1 MMEKINISMRNN
13 GDSEGKSYDDL
24 IHELKTMRA
33 QIIHHKKLTQE
44 MHRLDAE
51 WWQIQRLERAGKLPI
66 IELVNADTGNTGGR

>member
-1 MMEKINISMRNN
+1 MEKINISMRNN

-24 IHELKTMRA
+24 IRELKTMRA

-66 IELVNADTGNTGGR
+66 IELVNADTGDTGER

>member
-1 MMEKINISMRNN
+1 MENINRSMKDN
-13 GDSEGKSYDDL
+13 GDSEGKSYAEL
-24 IHELKTMRA
+24 IHELKMMRD

-66 IELVNADTGNTGGR
+66 IELVNADTGDTGRR

>member
-1 MMEKINISMRNN
+1 MEKINISMRNN

-51 WWQIQRLERAGKLPI
+51 WWQIQQLERAGKLPI
-66 IELVNADTGNTGGR
+66 IELVNADTGDTGER

>member
-1 MMEKINISMRNN
+1 MENINRSMKDN

-24 IHELKTMRA
+24 INELKKMRA

-66 IELVNADTGNTGGR
+66 IELVNADTGDTGGG

>member
-1 MMEKINISMRNN
+1 MEKINISMRNN

-24 IHELKTMRA
+24 IRELKTMRA

-51 WWQIQRLERAGKLPI
+51 WWQIQQLERAGKLPI
-66 IELVNADTGNTGGR
+66 IELVNADTGDTGER

>member
-1 MMEKINISMRNN
+1 MKDN
-13 GDSEGKSYDDL
+13 GDSEGKSYAEL
-24 IHELKTMRA
+24 IHELKMMRD

>member
-1 MMEKINISMRNN
+1 MENINRSMKDN
-13 GDSEGKSYDDL
+13 GDSEGKSYDEL
-24 IHELKTMRA
+24 IHELKMMRD

-66 IELVNADTGNTGGR
+66 IELVNADTGDTGG

>member
-51 WWQIQRLERAGKLPI
+51 WWQIQQLERAGKLPI
-66 IELVNADTGNTGGR
+66 IELVNADTGDTGER

>member
-1 MMEKINISMRNN
+1 MKDN
-13 GDSEGKSYDDL
+13 GDSEGKSYAEL
-24 IHELKTMRA
+24 IHELKMMRD

-66 IELVNADTGNTGGR
+66 IELVNADTGDTGRR

>member
-1 MMEKINISMRNN
+1 MKDN
-13 GDSEGKSYDDL
+13 GDSEGKSYGEL
-24 IHELKTMRA
+24 IHELKMMRER
-33 QIIHHKKLTQE
+33 IIHHKKLTQE

>member
-1 MMEKINISMRNN
+1 MENINRSMKDN
-13 GDSEGKSYDDL
+13 GDSEGKSYDEL
-24 IHELKTMRA
+24 IHELKMMRD

-44 MHRLDAE
+44 MHRMDAE

>member
-1 MMEKINISMRNN
+1 MKDN
-13 GDSEGKSYDDL
+13 GDSEGKSYDEL
-24 IHELKTMRA
+24 IHELKMMRD

-51 WWQIQRLERAGKLPI
+51 WWQIQQLERAGKLPI

>member
-1 MMEKINISMRNN
+1 MENINRSMKDN
-13 GDSEGKSYDDL
+13 GDSEGKSYAEL
-24 IHELKTMRA
+24 IHELKMMRD

>member
-1 MMEKINISMRNN
+1 MENINRSMKDN
-13 GDSEGKSYDDL
+13 GDSEGKSYDEL
-24 IHELKTMRA
+24 IHELKMMRD

-66 IELVNADTGNTGGR
+66 IELVNADTGGTGGG

>member
-1 MMEKINISMRNN
+1 MENINRSMKDN
-13 GDSEGKSYDDL
+13 GDSEGKSYDEL
-24 IHELKTMRA
+24 IHELKMMRD

>member
-51 WWQIQRLERAGKLPI
+51 WWQIQQLERAGKLPI
-66 IELVNADTGNTGGR
+66 IELVNADTGDTGGR

>member
-24 IHELKTMRA
+24 IRELKTMRA

-51 WWQIQRLERAGKLPI
+51 WWQIQQLERAGKLPI
-66 IELVNADTGNTGGR
+66 IELVNADTGDTGGR

>member
-1 MMEKINISMRNN
+1 MENINRSMKDN
-13 GDSEGKSYDDL
+13 GDSEGKSYAEL
-24 IHELKTMRA
+24 IHELKMMRD

-51 WWQIQRLERAGKLPI
+51 WWQIQRLDRAGKLPI

>member
-1 MMEKINISMRNN
+1 MENINRSMKDN
-13 GDSEGKSYDDL
+13 GDSEGKSYDGL
-24 IHELKTMRA
+24 IHELKMMRD

-66 IELVNADTGNTGGR
+66 IELVNADTGDTGRR

>member
-24 IHELKTMRA
+24 IRELKTMRA

-51 WWQIQRLERAGKLPI
+51 WWQIQQLERAGKLPI
-66 IELVNADTGNTGGR
+66 IELVNADTGDTGER

>member
-1 MMEKINISMRNN
+1 MEKINISMRNN

-51 WWQIQRLERAGKLPI
+51 WWQIQRLDRAGKLSI
-66 IELVNADTGNTGGR
+66 IELVNADTGDTGER

>member
-1 MMEKINISMRNN
+1 MENINRSMKDN
-13 GDSEGKSYDDL
+13 GDSEGKSYAEL
-24 IHELKTMRA
+24 IHELKMMRD

-66 IELVNADTGNTGGR
+66 IELENASRGNTRE

>member
-1 MMEKINISMRNN
+1 MRNN
-13 GDSEGKSYDDL
+13 GDSEGKSYDEL
-24 IHELKTMRA
+24 IHELKMMRD